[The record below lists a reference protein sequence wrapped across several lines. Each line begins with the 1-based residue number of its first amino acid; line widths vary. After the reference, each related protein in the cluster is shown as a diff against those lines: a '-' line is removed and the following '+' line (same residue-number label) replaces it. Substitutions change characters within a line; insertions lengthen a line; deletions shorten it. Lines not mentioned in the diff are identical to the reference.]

1 MGLSYQGVS
10 PMNKFLATML
20 QTIQN
25 YAPPPPVDNGSIW
38 QHMSEALRQSL
49 FRVLSLLIAVL
60 PGILAI
66 FVALTLFTIIG
77 MLLSGSPAAWAYI
90 LKI

>member
-1 MGLSYQGVS
+1 
-10 PMNKFLATML
+10 MNKFLATML

-60 PGILAI
+60 PDL
-66 FVALTLFTIIG
+66 IG
-77 MLLSGSPAAWAYI
+77 LVMRVPDFEEPAPQLLLEVQAVLP
-90 LKI
+90 